1 MTSLAGTSKHIGRV
15 SRIAIYPVKGCRR
28 VELRSVLV
36 NGEGLA
42 GDREYMIVREERE
55 AGNVHPSITQRDK
68 RKRLESKSQSLA
80 VLALIQLELDQK

>member
-1 MTSLAGTSKHIGRV
+1 
-15 SRIAIYPVKGCRR
+15 
-28 VELRSVLV
+28 V